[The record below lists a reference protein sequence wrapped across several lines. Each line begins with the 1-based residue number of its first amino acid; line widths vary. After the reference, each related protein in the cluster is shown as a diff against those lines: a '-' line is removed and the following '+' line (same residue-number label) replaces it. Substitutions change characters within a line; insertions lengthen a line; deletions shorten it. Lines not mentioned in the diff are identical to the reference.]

1 MAEQPDHTI
10 KAARHVADELDRQG
24 HAHHASA
31 FRDALTRT
39 HPFSVLLAALRET
52 CQVALTAIEAIDPV
66 SATLIEEL
74 RLEVDKRLSEEH
86 TRKAGA

>member
-1 MAEQPDHTI
+1 M
-10 KAARHVADELDRQG
+10 
-24 HAHHASA
+24 
-31 FRDALTRT
+31 
-39 HPFSVLLAALRET
+39 LLAALRET

-86 TRKAGA
+86 TKAAGA